1 MITLT
6 REPRLAW
13 PTAAVRTSYLV
24 GEQADCMLRG
34 TDTDWLGPAS
44 ENFDEFV
51 AVRRGVQ
58 TRWGVP
64 STVFWYVSGEYYL
77 GTLVVRHRL
86 TPELTAAGGHVGYH
100 VVAPWRRQG
109 HATRML
115 AAGLAECRR
124 LGLAEALLTCDPG
137 NEPSRRVILA
147 NGGKPDGRLRGED
160 RFWIRLGHGG
170 PARPAAPD
178 QAPARPPP
186 QNPDP
191 DPAGS

>member
-1 MITLT
+1 MITLVQ
-6 REPRLAW
+6 EPALTW

-24 GEQADCMLRG
+24 GEQADSLLEG
-34 TDTDWLGPAS
+34 LDTDWLGPAS

-51 AVRRGVQ
+51 AARRGVQ

-64 STVFWYVSGEYYL
+64 ATVFWYVSGDYYL

-86 TPELTAAGGHVGYH
+86 TAELARAGGRVGYH

-124 LGLAEALLTCDPG
+124 LGLAEVPLTCDPA

-147 NGGKPDGRLRGED
+147 NGGEPDASEPGGRPPGED
-160 RFWIRLGHGG
+160 RFWIRLGDGG
-170 PARPAAPD
+170 
-178 QAPARPPP
+178 
-186 QNPDP
+186 
-191 DPAGS
+191 S